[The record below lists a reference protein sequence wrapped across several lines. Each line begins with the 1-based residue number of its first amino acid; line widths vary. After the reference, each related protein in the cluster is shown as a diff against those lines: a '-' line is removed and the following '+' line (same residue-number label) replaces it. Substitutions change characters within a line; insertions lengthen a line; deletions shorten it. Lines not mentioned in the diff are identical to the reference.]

1 MMGETS
7 HLGGRHMLFAIVPAG
22 KGDAQYGRGLH
33 SILSIGLIEITTAEQ
48 EQSIGMLCL
57 QVIKLFHHG
66 G

>member
-1 MMGETS
+1 
-7 HLGGRHMLFAIVPAG
+7 MLFAIVPAG